1 MKRTLPL
8 LALLIFG
15 ANPALA
21 APGGYLHVLLG
32 GAWVC
37 ETQGDA
43 TAPPV
48 PKPQDSFQVIADSSY
63 RTGNGAIGTYLLLG
77 NDLAMTS
84 GPFRGRRYKLTGLG
98 ILHPADNAGKQAE
111 ARCVHHAGG
120 SAPDGGT
127 GDN

>member
-15 ANPALA
+15 ANPAFA

-48 PKPQDSFQVIADSSY
+48 PRPQDSFRVIADSSY
-63 RTGNGAIGTYLLLG
+63 RTSNGAIGTYLLLG

-84 GPFRGRRYKLTGLG
+84 GPFRGRRYTLTGQG
-98 ILHPADNAGKQAE
+98 ILHPADDAGKQAE
-111 ARCVHHAGG
+111 ARCVHHA
-120 SAPDGGT
+120 SASTLDRGT